1 MTERGADHSH
11 FRPSHTSHWFAST
24 QPIRLP
30 ALSDF
35 ASWIWPDTVRVVP
48 KASNTAEHTQQI
60 CSWTRPSLPKRFRCP
75 TFGLVC
81 SWLKSGVVHIPV
93 PVSEKSLHHCLK
105 LNILMRTQVYA
116 PVHYFMGIA
125 NYHTWQATCVTS
137 CTFCITGI
145 VALPGISSYTKFRC
159 WNRYEKGKKRN
170 VSAHLYL
177 SLQLI
182 NVVQHEHSLS
192 WKDLETQ
199 NVTYSCVS
207 VLCPLLSSIQT
218 NSPPCT
224 SPKRFPNL

>member
-1 MTERGADHSH
+1 MTERSADHRH

-116 PVHYFMGIA
+116 PVQYFMGIA

-145 VALPGISSYTKFRC
+145 VALPGVSSYTKFRC
-159 WNRYEKGKKRN
+159 WNRYEKGKKKKCFGTSLFK
-170 VSAHLYL
+170 SAVDQCGPAWTQFELKRSGDSKCDLFMCFSPLPSPELHTNQQPSMYKPKAL
-177 SLQLI
+177 S
-182 NVVQHEHSLS
+182 
-192 WKDLETQ
+192 
-199 NVTYSCVS
+199 
-207 VLCPLLSSIQT
+207 
-218 NSPPCT
+218 
-224 SPKRFPNL
+224 